1 MNTNK
6 NTTIAKRFEHMA
18 SRLNRDEYGFVM
30 GDYRPL
36 MNMIRREAVG
46 GRLPLGVGSIDPTV
60 EYVYLD
66 GSVLRVDNPAQ
77 EAFPLRISE
86 SITF

>member
-1 MNTNK
+1 MTK
-6 NTTIAKRFEHMA
+6 ITIAKRFEHMA
-18 SRLNRDEYGFVM
+18 SRLNRDEHGFVV

-86 SITF
+86 SNTI

>member
-1 MNTNK
+1 MTK
-6 NTTIAKRFEHMA
+6 ITIAKRFECMA
-18 SRLNRDEYGFVM
+18 ARLHRDGRGFVV

-36 MNMIRREAVG
+36 LTLIRRESVG
-46 GRLPLGVGSIDPTV
+46 SRFPLGDDSLDPTV
-60 EYVYLD
+60 EYIFTD

>member
-1 MNTNK
+1 MTK
-6 NTTIAKRFEHMA
+6 ITIAKRFECMA
-18 SRLNRDEYGFVM
+18 ARLHRDGRGFVR
-30 GDYRPL
+30 GDYRQL

-60 EYVYLD
+60 EYVYAD

-77 EAFPLRISE
+77 ECFPLRISE

>member
-1 MNTNK
+1 MTK
-6 NTTIAKRFEHMA
+6 ITIAKRFEHMA
-18 SRLNRDEYGFVM
+18 ARLHRDGRGFVV

-36 MNMIRREAVG
+36 LTWIRREAVG
-46 GRLPLGVGSIDPTV
+46 SRFPLGDDSIDPTS

-66 GSVLRVDNPAQ
+66 GSVLRVENPAQ